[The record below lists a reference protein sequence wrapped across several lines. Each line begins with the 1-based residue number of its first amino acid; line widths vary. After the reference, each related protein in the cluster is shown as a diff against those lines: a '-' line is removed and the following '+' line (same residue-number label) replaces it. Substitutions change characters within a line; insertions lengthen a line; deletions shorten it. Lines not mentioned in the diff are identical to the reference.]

1 MPEMKRPRAR
11 KGTLPRLIAT
21 LFRFYPG
28 LATGVVICTVFT
40 AIVSSIPSY
49 FMQNVFAI
57 LGEVD
62 YIVENTDEISASIEK
77 TTSLMKEKNV
87 CDAKSAI
94 KLMEF

>member
-1 MPEMKRPRAR
+1 MD
-11 KGTLPRLIAT
+11 
-21 LFRFYPG
+21 
-28 LATGVVICTVFT
+28 
-40 AIVSSIPSY
+40 
-49 FMQNVFAI
+49 AI

>member
-1 MPEMKRPRAR
+1 M
-11 KGTLPRLIAT
+11 IND
-21 LFRFYPG
+21 
-28 LATGVVICTVFT
+28 I
-40 AIVSSIPSY
+40 IVKKWNCSKAFDIE
-49 FMQNVFAI
+49 NIDVDAI